1 MYQQFL
7 PVIFFLLALACM
19 PFLIRWLKA
28 RVPSSVRVAGQ
39 QNRIVSAVAVGPHQ
53 KVVTVEV
60 GPESARVWL
69 TLGVGNNG
77 ITCLHTAEAPVTVH
91 SYEGPSTIPGARA

>member
-28 RVPSSVRVAGQ
+28 RVPSAARVAGQ
-39 QNRIVSAVAVGPHQ
+39 QNRVISAVAVGPHQ

-69 TLGVGNNG
+69 TLGVGSNG
-77 ITCLHTAEAPVTVH
+77 ITCLHTAAAPTVVH
-91 SYEGPSTIPGARA
+91 DYDAPSTVPGV